1 MGDQQGED
9 ARPRPNT
16 AHRVML
22 RGQQQQQQQHQDATP
37 SSDIENSM
45 PGHVGDSRDMILT
58 PSLSRPGTA
67 VRRAPSPRTSVFAA
81 PQQQHRASYEGGMP
95 PSRLPSRG
103 GGDHGHFQAGDGA
116 STTPRPVW
124 SATSPRQEQAGVD
137 YPSYPGGGAGGK
149 AQARTEALR

>member
-9 ARPRPNT
+9 VRPRPNT
-16 AHRVML
+16 AHRVMM
-22 RGQQQQQQQHQDATP
+22 RGQQQQDATP

-45 PGHVGDSRDMILT
+45 PSQIGDSRDMILT

-81 PQQQHRASYEGGMP
+81 PQQQQQQQQQRASYEGSMP

-103 GGDHGHFQAGDGA
+103 GGDHGHFQAGDQA

-124 SATSPRQEQAGVD
+124 SATSPRHEQAGVD
-137 YPSYPGGGAGGK
+137 HPSYPGGGAGGK